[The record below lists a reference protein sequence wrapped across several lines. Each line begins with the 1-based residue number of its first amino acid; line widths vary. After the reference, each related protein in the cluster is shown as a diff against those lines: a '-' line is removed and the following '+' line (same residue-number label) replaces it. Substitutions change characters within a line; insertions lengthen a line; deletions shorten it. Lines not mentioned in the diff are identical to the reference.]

1 MLYKLVVDL
10 LNLSRMFLGEGHT
23 GKNSVKI
30 AADAE
35 KNEMM
40 MNIPRKPTMGDKT
53 WVRMAMIGAAAA
65 DPVITNP

>member
-30 AADAE
+30 AADA
-35 KNEMM
+35 
-40 MNIPRKPTMGDKT
+40 
-53 WVRMAMIGAAAA
+53 
-65 DPVITNP
+65 